1 MKKNIIKYLPLLVI
15 LIAGST
21 SCKKSFLDVN
31 PTSSADDAAIFT
43 TTNNARNVING
54 AYRYLFNRFNTQ
66 NMPGH
71 GGVMLNNDFMGEDLH
86 QASASWYTSG
96 ANGTGNWNTHRL
108 DNSAWVEY
116 PFRLYYRV
124 IGNMNSIIA
133 NIDNAA
139 GPDTDKATLKG
150 EAYGMRA
157 WSYFNLVQYYAKRY
171 DASVKPNSSPGV
183 SMPLLPTDVSLP
195 RSTVEEVYA
204 QINADI
210 DASIAE
216 FNKSGAIAQNKSHFS
231 LIAAKFLKARVAL
244 TMQDYPTTIQYANEV
259 ISSGKFS
266 LMTIDQY
273 KSGFND
279 APSNPEW
286 IWAALIIPDQG
297 DTFGSYFGQISW
309 NGNTSYIRGI
319 PKRINKEL
327 YDRIPSTDVRKTLW
341 EPSPNATNFPLP
353 LTTFARVSYM
363 SRKFKTRANDNTLGD
378 VPYMR
383 LAEVYL
389 MLAEAHARTPGGTAN
404 AQQALF
410 DFVSKRDPAYV
421 KSTNTGEA
429 LINEIMDNRR
439 TELWGEGFRFFDL
452 KRLNQPL
459 DRTVVSNFV
468 PASVNG
474 TMQIPA
480 GDVKWQ
486 WAIPIFEIQANP
498 NTLQNP

>member
-1 MKKNIIKYLPLLVI
+1 
-15 LIAGST
+15 
-21 SCKKSFLDVN
+21 
-31 PTSSADDAAIFT
+31 
-43 TTNNARNVING
+43 
-54 AYRYLFNRFNTQ
+54 
-66 NMPGH
+66 
-71 GGVMLNNDFMGEDLH
+71 
-86 QASASWYTSG
+86 
-96 ANGTGNWNTHRL
+96 
-108 DNSAWVEY
+108 
-116 PFRLYYRV
+116 
-124 IGNMNSIIA
+124 
-133 NIDNAA
+133 
-139 GPDTDKATLKG
+139 
-150 EAYGMRA
+150 
-157 WSYFNLVQYYAKRY
+157 
-171 DASVKPNSSPGV
+171 
-183 SMPLLPTDVSLP
+183 
-195 RSTVEEVYA
+195 
-204 QINADI
+204 
-210 DASIAE
+210 
-216 FNKSGAIAQNKSHFS
+216 
-231 LIAAKFLKARVAL
+231 
-244 TMQDYPTTIQYANEV
+244 
-259 ISSGKFS
+259 
-266 LMTIDQY
+266 MTIDQY

-327 YDRIPSTDVRKTLW
+327 YDRISATDVRKTLW

-353 LTTFARVSYM
+353 LTTFARATYM

-389 MLAEAHARTPGGTAN
+389 MLAEAHARTPSGAAN
-404 AQQALF
+404 AQQALY
-410 DFVSKRDPAYV
+410 DYESRRDPAYV
-421 KSTNTGEA
+421 KSTNTGTA

-468 PASVNG
+468 AASVNG

-498 NTLQNP
+498 NTEQNP